1 MWLKGHTNDL
11 YFGLEYVEI
20 FVIKNRLPAINDSGS
35 WRLPHR
41 LLQALLVTPR
51 IVGSGK
57 SISITNISTDSN
69 PKSKRLQQ
77 LL

>member
-1 MWLKGHTNDL
+1 MWLKSHTNYL
-11 YFGLEYVEI
+11 YCGLEYGEI
-20 FVIKNRLPAINDSGS
+20 FVIENRLPAINDSGS

-57 SISITNISTDSN
+57 SIFDNEHLHGFE
-69 PKSKRLQQ
+69 SKIEKVTAIV
-77 LL
+77 